1 LDFNIKSGNPEKQ
14 RSACVVVGVYE
25 PRKLSTAAEVIDK
38 VAQGYLSD
46 IIRRGD
52 MEGKPGTTLLLHNVP
67 NTLADRVLL
76 VGLGRERDFHEKE
89 YHRAVKSAIR
99 RLNETGSMEAT
110 LHLTELPVRKRD
122 VTWRIEQAVLTAMA
136 SVYRFDKL
144 KSKSEEV
151 RRPLR
156 KLTLNLTRRTELAA
170 GEEGVKRGRA
180 IAEGI
185 NLAKDLGNLPAN
197 ICTPTYLAD
206 QALSL
211 AKEHKLKVDVLE
223 REQMEKL
230 GMGSLLSVA
239 RGSRQPP
246 KLIVVQYF
254 GADKKAKP
262 VVLVGKGITF
272 DTGGISIKPAA
283 EMDEMKFDM
292 CGAASVLG
300 TLKAVAKMELK
311 LNVFGV
317 IPTCEN
323 MPDGMASRPGDVVT
337 SMSGQTIEILN
348 TDAEGRLILCDALTY
363 SERFEPAAV
372 VDIATLTGACVIS
385 LGHVVTGLLANQD
398 ALARELLHA
407 GDEAYDR
414 AWQLP
419 LHDDYQEQLKTNFAD
434 MANIGGRPGGAI
446 TAACFL
452 SRFTK
457 AYDWAHLDIAGTAWK
472 SGAEKG
478 ATGRPVGLLSH
489 FLINRA
495 KSGRREQE
503 A

>member
-372 VDIATLTGACVIS
+372 VDIATLTGACVIA
-385 LGHVVTGLLANQD
+385 LGHVVSGLLANQD

-472 SGAEKG
+472 SGSEKG

-503 A
+503 T